1 MADKYKC
8 FALLEACEVR
18 GIDYD
23 VQIQQRDSPVVIIA
37 PHGGRIEL
45 HTTLIAEKT
54 AGSQY
59 NFYSFIGLK
68 QAHPFEF
75 LHITSTHFDE
85 PCCLALIA
93 KCDVVI
99 AIHGRKDRDDPD
111 TISMGGLDIS
121 LRMAIAGNL
130 RASGFAA
137 GAASGRLAGGK
148 AENICNRGRSK
159 MGVQLELPLTLRKSL
174 QAEPN
179 RMSKFAQAVSAAIE
193 SRH

>member
-8 FALLEACEVR
+8 FALLEAREVR

-23 VQIQQRDSPVVIIA
+23 LQIQQRDLPVVILA

-68 QAHPFEF
+68 QAHAFEY
-75 LHITSTHFDE
+75 LHITLTHFDE

-99 AIHGRKDRDDPD
+99 AVHGRKDRDSPD

-121 LRMAIAGNL
+121 LQNAIAEKL
-130 RASGFAA
+130 RAGGFAA
-137 GAASGRLAGGK
+137 RAVIGRLAGET
-148 AENICNRGRSK
+148 AENICNRGRNK